1 MNAKN
6 YIQVI
11 VPLKLDWEPVYS
23 VPEGLEVA
31 EGDRVS
37 VIFSGKEYISVVSRT
52 GITPDSDLR
61 EDSIHS
67 ILDKVAQLP
76 PVSPREL
83 RFWRTMASY
92 YLCTVGEVYNSV
104 YFRDRIAPKKWTAKD
119 RSAITSEPILSPS
132 QETVYHA
139 ALDAFDVGKT
149 VLLQGVSGSG
159 KKEVYLK
166 LAANTIRQGKSV
178 LYLVPDISVSKALEE
193 RVASVF
199 PDVMPY
205 HSGLTAA
212 KRRDVILEARTGN
225 PVFVL
230 GTRSALWIPFEK
242 LGLIIVDQEQDSFYK
257 QDSPAPRYHTRETA
271 IMLASIYGA
280 KVILGS
286 TCPSLESVYN
296 SETGLFT
303 RLELNQRFNNS
314 PEPEVMLVDISA
326 EKKKRGMSGSFSLKF
341 LARLKDA
348 VDGGEKALV
357 ICRAKAA
364 VEQVREELENIF
376 PGALGKSIMLDT
388 PFAVKTIPYG
398 EYAVIAVL
406 LADGLLGRED
416 FRSDERAMQM
426 FTQLRGKTGLLVIQ
440 TKESRHPVFS
450 QAFADTLLAERK
462 AVGYPPFT
470 RMVKL
475 ELKDSDENR
484 QKLRARFLGNRL
496 KEILRPFSDPLIL
509 GPEKGEIR
517 VFFKRNKNLTA
528 GKQALYKEVTSFEQQ
543 YSCHIIID
551 VDPV

>member
-1 MNAKN
+1 MNEK

-11 VPLKLDWEPVYS
+11 APLKLDWEPVYS

-31 EGDRVS
+31 VGDRVS
-37 VIFSGKEYISVVSRT
+37 VIFSGKEYICIVSKT
-52 GITPDSDLR
+52 GVIPDPALR
-61 EDSIHS
+61 EDSIHP

-76 PVSPREL
+76 PISPLEL
-83 RFWRTMASY
+83 KFWRTIASY
-92 YLCTVGEVYNSV
+92 YLCTVGEVYNGV
-104 YFRDRIAPKKWTAKD
+104 YFRDRIAPKKWTEKD
-119 RSAITSEPILSPS
+119 RSTITSEPVLSPS
-132 QETVYHA
+132 QETVYSA
-139 ALDAFDVGKT
+139 ALAAFDAGKT
-149 VLLQGVSGSG
+149 VLLQGIGGSG

-205 HSGLTAA
+205 HSCLTVA

-225 PVFVL
+225 PVFVI
-230 GTRSALWIPFEK
+230 GTRSALWIPFDA

-271 IMLASIYGA
+271 IMLASLYGA

-286 TCPSLESVYN
+286 SCPSLESIYN

-303 RLELNQRFNNS
+303 RLELKQRFNNS

-326 EKKKRGMSGSFSLKF
+326 EKRKRGMSGSFSLKL

-348 VDGGEKALV
+348 VDGGGKALV

-364 VEQVREELENIF
+364 VVEVREEMESIF
-376 PGALGKSIMLDT
+376 PGALDRSIMLDT
-388 PFAVKTIPYG
+388 PYAAKTIPSG

-416 FRSDERAMQM
+416 FRSDERAVQL
-426 FTQLRGKTGLLVIQ
+426 FTQLRGKTGLLIIQ
-440 TKESRHPVFS
+440 TRESSHPVFS
-450 QAFADTLLAERK
+450 IEVANSLLAERQS
-462 AVGYPPFT
+462 AGYPPFT

-475 ELKDSDENR
+475 ELKDADENR
-484 QKLRARFLGNRL
+484 QKLRARLLGNRV
-496 KEILRPFSDPLIL
+496 KEVLRPFSDPLIL
-509 GPEKGEIR
+509 GPEQGEIR
-517 VFFKRNKNLTA
+517 IFFKRDRNLTS

-543 YSCHIIID
+543 YSCHIVID